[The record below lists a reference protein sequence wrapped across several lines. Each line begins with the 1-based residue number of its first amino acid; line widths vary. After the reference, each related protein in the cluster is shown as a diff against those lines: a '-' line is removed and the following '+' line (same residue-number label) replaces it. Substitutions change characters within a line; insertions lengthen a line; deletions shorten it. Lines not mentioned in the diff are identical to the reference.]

1 MSNDNANYI
10 CPECGSDDL
19 AVVTATITLETPL
32 DPQEGTF
39 DMPRYPGADDVWVC
53 CRSCAEQANIS
64 AFEEAAQEAN
74 A

>member
-1 MSNDNANYI
+1 MSKDKANYI

-19 AVVTATITLETPL
+19 EVVTATITLETPL
-32 DPQEGTF
+32 DPKTGRF
-39 DMPRYPGADDVWVC
+39 GIPDSPLADDVWVY
-53 CRSCAEQANIS
+53 CRNCSEEADIK

>member
-19 AVVTATITLETPL
+19 AVATATITLETPL
-32 DPQEGTF
+32 GPKTGSFEIPDNPL
-39 DMPRYPGADDVWVC
+39 ADDVWVY
-53 CRSCAEQANIS
+53 CRNSAEEADIK
-64 AFEEAAQEAN
+64 ALEEAAQEAN